1 MWWKCEYRAE
11 HCVVG
16 LYRGGKLGK
25 LCGCV
30 REGWGKDRGEVYDV
44 GLGCWVC
51 GRGVGH
57 GLVLDGIG
65 LCSND
70 WHMIFE

>member
-11 HCVVG
+11 DCVVG

-51 GRGVGH
+51 
-57 GLVLDGIG
+57 
-65 LCSND
+65 
-70 WHMIFE
+70 E

>member
-1 MWWKCEYRAE
+1 M
-11 HCVVG
+11 VG

-51 GRGVGH
+51 
-57 GLVLDGIG
+57 
-65 LCSND
+65 
-70 WHMIFE
+70 E